1 MQNLHVKSYSHVGES
16 VCLACTHVKKVC
28 VCVCIHTLTFD
39 VCMCVCIHVS
49 VPDASIDGY
58 LKDEGSFSFPHPS
71 GTFVGVSVYLCVV
84 LCVCMCL
91 HFCLARHKTGEHL
104 NAITMC
110 VSVSVCLCLCVCVCV
125 SVCVCVCVLCE
136 CECLC
141 VCVSTS
147 RTAIFCSSS
156 RKLLKFPKSRVSLH
170 PLAFVELEYFFFAQQ
185 CSCSRTKKLPLNK
198 LHCWAKQFNNKWQT
212 KDHSS
217 IPNGVGG
224 QVDTG
229 MTALEISRLL
239 WVDLSCRLSCRE
251 YIDLNRRVRL

>member
-58 LKDEGSFSFPHPS
+58 LKDEGSFSFPHSS

-110 VSVSVCLCLCVCVCV
+110 VSVSVCLCLCLCVCVCCVCV
-125 SVCVCVCVLCE
+125 SVCVFQQAAQRYFVVVVENYSNFRNL
-136 CECLC
+136 
-141 VCVSTS
+141 VSPCT
-147 RTAIFCSSS
+147 
-156 RKLLKFPKSRVSLH
+156 
-170 PLAFVELEYFFFAQQ
+170 PLPVELEFFFFAQQ
-185 CSCSRTKKLPLNK
+185 CSCSRTKK
-198 LHCWAKQFNNKWQT
+198 
-212 KDHSS
+212 
-217 IPNGVGG
+217 I
-224 QVDTG
+224 
-229 MTALEISRLL
+229 ALEQTTLL
-239 WVDLSCRLSCRE
+239 GKTV
-251 YIDLNRRVRL
+251 